1 MWSFKT
7 GDLIAKLHPSTN
19 ENLQVG
25 LIIEDCQET
34 FLIKWIWFNKVFFME
49 KEGDIF
55 KELNNSYLL
64 STVQVH
70 RYNMEAN
77 LSLLN
82 SNYNDERNLPNRV
95 ALEADHKTVKWEDG
109 H

>member
-25 LIIEDCQET
+25 LIIRDSQET

-64 STVQVH
+64 DTVQVH
-70 RYNMEAN
+70 RRNTEAHF
-77 LSLLN
+77 SLLN
-82 SNYNDERNLPNRV
+82 SNYNNEKRHPNRV
-95 ALEADHKTVKWEDG
+95 SVEADYPSTKRKN
-109 H
+109 